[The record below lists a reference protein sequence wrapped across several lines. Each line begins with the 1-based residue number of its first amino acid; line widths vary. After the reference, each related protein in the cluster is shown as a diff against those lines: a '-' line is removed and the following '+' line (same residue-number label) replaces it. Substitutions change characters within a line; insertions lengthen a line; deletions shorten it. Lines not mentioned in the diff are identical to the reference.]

1 MKRRI
6 RSAAIRWLALV
17 AVLIPVSAQQAGAQ
31 ATQAPQAP
39 PATAAPAQGG
49 SFLLT
54 VFLKHDQSKNLAE
67 INDQLW
73 RNGYFDKFPPEGV
86 EVVSWY
92 IVMNIG
98 QIVTLRVPAEK
109 LREVNVVLEQTAW
122 GPYRTDFFATYDYK
136 QLAEQQRQT
145 MRARKR

>member
-1 MKRRI
+1 MGWRSSI
-6 RSAAIRWLALV
+6 VVVASVLASAAVV
-17 AVLIPVSAQQAGAQ
+17 AFSAPRRVAAQSTPSHPPASAQA
-31 ATQAPQAP
+31 
-39 PATAAPAQGG
+39 AQGG
-49 SFLLT
+49 GSILLT

-92 IVMNIG
+92 IVMNVG
-98 QIVTLRVPAEK
+98 QVVTLRVPAER
-109 LREVNVVLEQTAW
+109 LRDVNVALEQTAW
-122 GPYRTDFFATYDYK
+122 GPYRTEFFATYDYK